1 MLVPVRILRV
11 CALPRQATGSYS
23 ARLDTGTEIVR
34 FDSPHPYSPRM
45 ATTDRRQC
53 RPTAIPRQHPTYHRR
68 DSEHGTNQKSA
79 QKYAAQQ
86 PPTASKYYLLLRCTS
101 STHQPDSPA
110 TGCWPAD
117 SPLQSRTPPTIPTAE
132 LVVPCTV
139 DRASWGAPAGGHQCA
154 RTSALRPERS
164 VCPMP
169 SSPCVSVGRCESP
182 ERCGRRE
189 LSPGVPARAPPLYP
203 FPPKLGIQKCP
214 DFAPKQANQVHT
226 KCPDMCLFSILGVA
240 GSV

>member
-34 FDSPHPYSPRM
+34 FDSPHPYSPAWPRQ
-45 ATTDRRQC
+45 TTDSVDPQQYPDNTQR
-53 RPTAIPRQHPTYHRR
+53 TTGETV
-68 DSEHGTNQKSA
+68 EHGTNQRSA

-139 DRASWGAPAGGHQCA
+139 DRASWGAPAGGRQCA

-164 VCPMP
+164 VCPM
-169 SSPCVSVGRCESP
+169 SLSPCVSVGRC
-182 ERCGRRE
+182 
-189 LSPGVPARAPPLYP
+189 
-203 FPPKLGIQKCP
+203 
-214 DFAPKQANQVHT
+214 
-226 KCPDMCLFSILGVA
+226 GVA
-240 GSV
+240 GALRTTRIVAGGARACSAFIPLPAKTGYPKMP